1 MLEFT
6 SFRTTSMWKKKLM
19 PKVISGICRRKHFN
33 LEGKV
38 VNSSEYVMDQ
48 QKARYEWNSLAKAE
62 EIFI

>member
-1 MLEFT
+1 
-6 SFRTTSMWKKKLM
+6 MWKKKLM